1 MLDQA
6 IRDEEQRV
14 VEAIVTGDMAKMTRA
29 RERLERLEA
38 DARKLTAARDGVKMV
53 VGGGR

>member
-14 VEAIVTGDMAKMTRA
+14 VEAIVAGDMAKMTRA
-29 RERLERLEA
+29 RARLERLEA
-38 DARKLTAARDGVKMV
+38 DARKLTAARDSVKMV